1 MKVSLA
7 PSPRL
12 RPGSL
17 IKETFVPTTR
27 NQTTDDM
34 NREVADVILGA
45 KEPPVARFRLLSR
58 GMEPYHR
65 LDIKDEHSDITADQG
80 CLACGNCIDSCPVLR
95 KRPELFEKT
104 EQRTSFA
111 LEACVGEDCE
121 QCYSCVLA
129 CPQVDTAYKDYIVDE
144 VVPETIQPAPGITS
158 LDNYLMAVI
167 ALILG
172 ILIGVFLAR

>member
-1 MKVSLA
+1 MPTNKDES
-7 PSPRL
+7 
-12 RPGSL
+12 
-17 IKETFVPTTR
+17 KEEI
-27 NQTTDDM
+27 
-34 NREVADVILGA
+34 NREVADMILDV

-65 LDIKDEHSDITADQG
+65 LDIKDEGSDVTGDKG

-95 KRPELFEKT
+95 KRPEVLDLT

-144 VVPETIQPAPGITS
+144 VVPETIEPAPRITS
-158 LDNYLMAVI
+158 LDNYFMALI
-167 ALILG
+167 ALIFG
-172 ILIGVFLAR
+172 ILIGVFIAR

>member
-1 MKVSLA
+1 M
-7 PSPRL
+7 
-12 RPGSL
+12 
-17 IKETFVPTTR
+17 PTTR
-27 NQTTDDM
+27 DESKDRINK
-34 NREVADVILGA
+34 EVADIILKI
-45 KEPPVARFRLLSR
+45 KEPPVARFRLLSK
-58 GMEPYHR
+58 GMEAYHR
-65 LDIKDEHSDITADQG
+65 LFIQDPASEITGDKG

-95 KRPELFEKT
+95 RDRSRTDKT

-144 VVPETIQPAPGITS
+144 VIPETIQPAPRITA
-158 LDNYLMAVI
+158 LDNYFMGLI

-172 ILIGVFLAR
+172 VVIGVFIAR

>member
-1 MKVSLA
+1 M
-7 PSPRL
+7 
-12 RPGSL
+12 
-17 IKETFVPTTR
+17 PTTR
-27 NQTTDDM
+27 DDTEQKKKM
-34 NREVADVILGA
+34 YKDVADIILDT

-65 LDIKDEHSDITADQG
+65 LDIKDEESDVTGDKG
-80 CLACGNCIDSCPVLR
+80 CLACGNCVDSCPVLR
-95 KRPELFEKT
+95 KFPERFQLT

-129 CPQVDTAYKDYIVDE
+129 CPQVDTSYKDYIVDE
-144 VVPETIQPAPGITS
+144 VIPETIEPAPRITS
-158 LDNYLMAVI
+158 LDNYFMALI

-172 ILIGVFLAR
+172 ILIGVFIAR

>member
-1 MKVSLA
+1 MPTVKDQSKEKLN
-7 PSPRL
+7 
-12 RPGSL
+12 RP
-17 IKETFVPTTR
+17 
-27 NQTTDDM
+27 
-34 NREVADVILGA
+34 VADFILDT

-65 LDIKDEHSDITADQG
+65 LDIKDEDSDVTGDQG
-80 CLACGNCIDSCPVLR
+80 CLACGNCIDSCPILR
-95 KRPELFEKT
+95 KHPELFEKT

-129 CPQVDTAYKDYIVDE
+129 CPQVDTPYKDYIVDE
-144 VVPETIQPAPGITS
+144 VIPETIEPAPGITS
-158 LDNYLMAVI
+158 LDSYFATMI

-172 ILIGVFLAR
+172 IVIGVFIAR

>member
-1 MKVSLA
+1 M
-7 PSPRL
+7 
-12 RPGSL
+12 
-17 IKETFVPTTR
+17 PTVR
-27 NQTTDDM
+27 DESKDKI
-34 NREVADVILGA
+34 NREVAEVILDK
-45 KEPPVARFRLLSR
+45 KEPPVARFRLLSK

-65 LDIKDEHSDITADQG
+65 LYLTDAECDITGDKG

-95 KRPELFEKT
+95 KDPSRFEKT

-144 VVPETIQPAPGITS
+144 VVPETIQPAPRISS
-158 LDNYLMAVI
+158 LDNYFMAII
-167 ALILG
+167 ALVLG
-172 ILIGVFLAR
+172 LVIGVFIAR

>member
-1 MKVSLA
+1 M
-7 PSPRL
+7 
-12 RPGSL
+12 
-17 IKETFVPTTR
+17 TTTKDYPPESI
-27 NQTTDDM
+27 NK
-34 NREVADVILGA
+34 EVADIILNT
-45 KEPPVARFRLLSR
+45 KEPPVARFRLLSK

-65 LDIKDEHSDITADQG
+65 LFIKDPSSDVTGDKG

-95 KRPELFEKT
+95 KDPSRLQKT

-144 VVPETIQPAPGITS
+144 VVPETIQPAPRITA
-158 LDNYLMAVI
+158 LDNYFMALMA
-167 ALILG
+167 LIIG
-172 ILIGVFLAR
+172 VVIGVFVAR

>member
-1 MKVSLA
+1 M
-7 PSPRL
+7 
-12 RPGSL
+12 
-17 IKETFVPTTR
+17 TTTR
-27 NQTTDDM
+27 DTSKDQIVKDSADLVLQT
-34 NREVADVILGA
+34 
-45 KEPPVARFRLLSR
+45 KEPPVARFRMLSR

-65 LDIKDEHSDITADQG
+65 LDIKDEASDITGDKG

-95 KRPELFEKT
+95 KHPERFDKT

-144 VVPETIQPAPGITS
+144 VVPETIEPAPRITS
-158 LDNYLMAVI
+158 LDNYFMAIV
-167 ALILG
+167 ALLIG
-172 ILIGVFLAR
+172 IVIGVFIAR

>member
-1 MKVSLA
+1 M
-7 PSPRL
+7 PSNKDE
-12 RPGSL
+12 S
-17 IKETFVPTTR
+17 KEEI
-27 NQTTDDM
+27 
-34 NREVADVILGA
+34 NREVADTILNV

-65 LDIKDEHSDITADQG
+65 LDIKDEGSDVTGDKG

-95 KRPELFEKT
+95 KRPELLDLT

-144 VVPETIQPAPGITS
+144 VVPETIEPAPRITS
-158 LDNYLMAVI
+158 LDNYFMALI
-167 ALILG
+167 ALIFG